1 MKNYKYIILYF
12 FISVLVISNGCG
24 TGINL
29 FSQSDDVK
37 LGNEV
42 SGEIAKNSKEYPLFK
57 GNPSVKRYITKRI
70 FNHILKSKQI
80 TSRNIY
86 KYQLEIID
94 NPKVFNAFALPG
106 GYIYVYTGLLKYLD
120 SEAALAGVIG
130 HEIAHAERR
139 HGTKR
144 ITASYGVG
152 FLLNLVLGRNPSQV
166 SQIASNLFVGLAFL
180 ANSRSDENEAD
191 EFSFNF
197 LKDTRYYQGGVKFF
211 FEHMKADNLV
221 KNNPGQIEKFLS
233 THPDP
238 IDRIANTNQRLKT
251 AGLPILHYN
260 SKGKAIY
267 RNLYFRYVKNKLVK
281 YYKRKKS
288 N

>member
-1 MKNYKYIILYF
+1 MKNYKYIIFYF
-12 FISVLVISNGCG
+12 FISVLILINGCN

-37 LGNEV
+37 LGSEV
-42 SGEIAKNSKEYPLFK
+42 SDEIAKNSKEYPIFK
-57 GNPSVKRYITKRI
+57 GNPSIKKYITNRI
-70 FNHILKSKQI
+70 FKHILISQQIASKK
-80 TSRNIY
+80 IY
-86 KYQLEIID
+86 KYQLEIIN

-106 GYIYVYTGLLKYLD
+106 GYIYTGLLKYLD
-120 SEAALAGVIG
+120 SEAALAGVLG

-152 FLLNLVLGRNPSQV
+152 FLLNLVLGRNPSQI

-191 EFSFNF
+191 EFSYNF
-197 LKDTRYYQGGVKFF
+197 LKDTRYYPGGVKFF

-221 KNNPGQIEKFLS
+221 KNNPGEIEKFLS

-238 IDRIANTNQRLKT
+238 IDRIASTDERLN
-251 AGLPILHYN
+251 ASRLQILHYT
-260 SKGKAIY
+260 SKGKGIY
-267 RNLYFRYVKNKLVK
+267 RNLYFKNVKNKLIK
-281 YYKRKKS
+281 YYKRKQK
-288 N
+288 

>member
-1 MKNYKYIILYF
+1 MKNYKYLIFYF
-12 FISVLVISNGCG
+12 FISGLILFNACN
-24 TGINL
+24 TGINF

-37 LGNEV
+37 LGREV
-42 SGEIAKNSKEYPLFK
+42 SGEIAKNPKEYPIFK
-57 GNPSVKRYITKRI
+57 GSPSIKKYITNRI
-70 FNHILKSKQI
+70 FKDILASPQI
-80 TSRNIY
+80 ASRNTY
-86 KYQLEIID
+86 KYQLKIID

-120 SEAALAGVIG
+120 SEAALAGVLG

-144 ITASYGVG
+144 MTASYGVG
-152 FLLNLVLGRNPSQV
+152 FLLNLVLGRNPSQI

-197 LKDTRYYQGGVKFF
+197 LKDTRYYPGGVKFF
-211 FEHMKADNLV
+211 FEHMKADNLI
-221 KNNPGQIEKFLS
+221 KNNPGEIEKFLS

-238 IDRIANTNQRLKT
+238 IDRIANTDERLK
-251 AGLPILHYN
+251 ASGLPILHYT
-260 SKGKAIY
+260 SKGKGIY
-267 RNLYFRYVKNKLVK
+267 RNMYFKNVKNKLIK
-281 YYKRKKS
+281 YYKRKKK
-288 N
+288 